1 MPLTSKIRGR
11 RFKLRTILL
20 AVSLAVL
27 ILPLGSIYVFRF
39 YEGELVK
46 QTESELIVQAALI
59 AAVYKREVETLLK
72 LDTRVADYGAK
83 VALEQVKDD
92 YFRPVKPQ
100 LSLSNYRIRSRPA
113 DAAVAEQQADKIAQ
127 EVGARLMPVLFD
139 AQRTSLAGVRLV
151 DWQGIVIGG
160 REDLGKSLAH
170 ISEVKQALQGRYG
183 SAIRQRAVR
192 RSQPPLASISRGTGV
207 RVFVAYP
214 ILAGDRLYG
223 AVFLSRTPSSILE
236 HLYGQKEKVILAAAT
251 VLLVVIALVVFTS
264 YAIARPLHGLI
275 DQTKRFAEGDK
286 KALEPLNK
294 PVTEEVAL
302 LSRSFSE
309 MARNVEHRSEYI
321 RNFAAHV
328 SHEFKTPL
336 AAIQGAIELLEEHA
350 EEMSTEKRSRF
361 LRNIGQ
367 DTERLKRLVDRLLEM
382 ARADVMEPAA
392 GECAVAPLVEQLR
405 ARYGGAQGLSLSL
418 AGDTDVNARVP
429 KEIFETVL
437 SNLCDNSRQNGANH
451 VNITIRQLA
460 GALSIT
466 IADNGAGVS
475 PANAEKIFTP
485 FFTTH
490 REEGGT
496 GLGLGI
502 VRALLKAYG
511 GDIEFLPAEKGA
523 AFTIKVPMAAHL

>member
-1 MPLTSKIRGR
+1 MPLIKTPGAW

-27 ILPLGSIYVFRF
+27 ILPLGGVYVFRF

-46 QTESELIVQAALI
+46 QTEVELIAQAALI

-72 LDTRVADYGAK
+72 IDGVVADYGAK
-83 VALEQVKDD
+83 VAAMPDGDE
-92 YFRPVKPQ
+92 YFRPLKPQ
-100 LSLSNYRIRSRPA
+100 LSLSGYSIRSRPA
-113 DAAVAEQQADKIAQ
+113 DAAATEQQADKIAQ
-127 EVGARLMPVLFD
+127 QAGARLTPVLLD
-139 AQRTSLAGVRLV
+139 AQRTTLAGIRLV
-151 DWQGIVIGG
+151 DWQGVVTGG
-160 REDLGKSLAH
+160 RQDIGKSLAH
-170 ISEVKQALQGRYG
+170 ISEVQQALQGHYA
-183 SAIRQRAVR
+183 SAIRQRTIR

-214 ILAGDRLYG
+214 ILAGGRLYG

-236 HLYGQKEKVILAAAT
+236 HLYGQKEKVALAAAII
-251 VLLVVIALVVFTS
+251 LFLVIALVVFTS
-264 YAIARPLHGLI
+264 YAIARPLHGLV
-275 DQTKRFAEGDK
+275 DQTKRFAGGDR
-286 KALEPLNK
+286 KALEPLAK

-302 LSRSFSE
+302 LSQSFSE

-350 EEMSTEKRSRF
+350 GAMTEQERGRF
-361 LRNIGQ
+361 LRNIRH

-382 ARADVMEPAA
+382 ARADVLEPAA
-392 GECAVAPLVEQLR
+392 GECAIAPLVEQLSE
-405 ARYGGAQGLSLSL
+405 RYNGHDGLSLSL
-418 AGDTDVNARVP
+418 TGDADVTARVP
-429 KEIFETVL
+429 REILETVL
-437 SNLCDNSRQNGANH
+437 SNLCDNSRQNGANQ
-451 VNITIRQLA
+451 VDVTIHQAEGTLR
-460 GALSIT
+460 IR
-466 IADNGAGVS
+466 IADNGTGIS
-475 PANAEKIFTP
+475 PANAANIFTP

-502 VRALLKAYG
+502 VRALLKAYS
-511 GDIEFLPAEKGA
+511 GDIELALIDKGA
-523 AFTIKVPMAAHL
+523 AFNVTVPAAANP

>member
-1 MPLTSKIRGR
+1 MPLIKTPSAW

-27 ILPLGSIYVFRF
+27 ILPLGGVYVFRF

-46 QTESELIVQAALI
+46 QTEVELIAQAALI

-72 LDTRVADYGAK
+72 IDGVVADYGAK
-83 VALEQVKDD
+83 VAATPDRDE
-92 YFRPVKPQ
+92 YFHPLKPQ
-100 LSLSNYRIRSRPA
+100 LSLSGYRIRSRPA
-113 DAAVAEQQADKIAQ
+113 DAAATEQQADKIAEQ
-127 EVGARLMPVLFD
+127 AGTRLTPVLLD
-139 AQRTSLAGVRLV
+139 AQRTTLAGIRLV
-151 DWQGIVIGG
+151 DWQGVITGG
-160 REDLGKSLAH
+160 REDIGKSLAH
-170 ISEVKQALQGRYG
+170 ISEVQQALQGHYA
-183 SAIRQRAVR
+183 SAIRQRTIR

-236 HLYGQKEKVILAAAT
+236 HLYGQKEKVALATAI
-251 VLLVVIALVVFTS
+251 VLLLVIALVVFTS

-275 DQTKRFAEGDK
+275 DQTNRFAGGDK
-286 KALEPLNK
+286 KALEPLAK

-302 LSRSFSE
+302 LSQSFSE
-309 MARNVEHRSEYI
+309 MARNLEHRSEYI
-321 RNFAAHV
+321 RHFAAHV

-336 AAIQGAIELLEEHA
+336 AAIQGAIELLDEHA
-350 EEMSTEKRSRF
+350 EGMSAEKRGRF

-382 ARADVMEPAA
+382 ARADVLEPSA
-392 GECAVAPLVEQLR
+392 GECEVTPLLEQLR
-405 ARYGGAQGLSLSL
+405 ERYKDHGMSMTV
-418 AGDTDVNARVP
+418 AGDTNARARLP
-429 KEIFETVL
+429 REILETIL
-437 SNLCDNSRQNGANH
+437 TNLIDNSRQNGANQ
-451 VNITIRQLA
+451 VDVTIHQAEGTLR
-460 GALSIT
+460 IR
-466 IADNGAGVS
+466 IADNGTGIS
-475 PANAEKIFTP
+475 PANATNIFTP

-511 GDIEFLPAEKGA
+511 GDIELIPAEKGA
-523 AFTIKVPMAAHL
+523 AFTVTIPAVVN